1 MKLFG
6 TDGIRGV
13 VGGPA
18 ISALSVLKIGFAY
31 GKFLKE
37 RFNSTS
43 NPIIIIGKDTRIS
56 GYMLESALESGLLA
70 SGVDII
76 LAGPLPTPAISHLV
90 LSLRLQGGV
99 VISASHNPYED
110 NGLKF
115 FNNLGLTN
123 LLSCKLETISSILT
137 SLTL

>member
-1 MKLFG
+1 MNLAQEFYKLLNMKLFG

-13 VGGPA
+13 VGGPT

-31 GKFLKE
+31 GKFLKTQ
-37 RFNSTS
+37 FKSKS
-43 NPIIIIGKDTRIS
+43 NPKIIIGKDTRIS

-90 LSLRLQGGV
+90 LSLRLQGGGC
-99 VISASHNPYED
+99 Y
-110 NGLKF
+110 F
-115 FNNLGLTN
+115 
-123 LLSCKLETISSILT
+123 CKS
-137 SLTL
+137 